1 MTISPTFFRNFA
13 CKADKCRHTCCQK
26 WVINIDAES
35 AKKYRNT
42 KGPLGE
48 ELRAWMSTDE
58 EGNPC
63 FRLNE
68 KGYCHFL
75 NEKGLC
81 RLVLEKGP
89 KFLCQICR
97 DHPRFY
103 VYSCDEH
110 LAMENTLAGTGLAC
124 EETVEQLMAEDG
136 EIVFERDDGS
146 FPIYF
151 NDLIS
156 THFMNLPKKLQS
168 FTADFKK
175 DYVHRLLH
183 RMEETNPID
192 EEPDLLLP
200 TIVSRTQRIN
210 LKPLPES
217 DIERYLVE
225 RYMLPVEDARDIAHR
240 SAGSLLRAVEN
251 VHLGEENRLCFE
263 LFVNLMR
270 TAYKR
275 DIRSL
280 KAWSEQVAG
289 MGRERQKNLLE
300 YCQRMVRENFICNF
314 RQPDMVYLSLEE
326 LQFASRFAPY
336 INERNIISVMELL
349 EEAQVHIEQNVNP
362 KMVFFDMALRMIV
375 EMKQQ

>member
-1 MTISPTFFRNFA
+1 MSFF
-13 CKADKCRHTCCQK
+13 KD
-26 WVINIDAES
+26 VIGQEDVKQLLIHS
-35 AKKYRNT
+35 AKNGKMPHAVLLT
-42 KGPLGE
+42 GPAGSGKLPIALAVARYLLCHHPAENDACGQCNSCKIYVRESDEIQRKLSLKASQGGYKVMLIWLPEKMNVECANKLLKLLE
-48 ELRAWMSTDE
+48 EPPLKTV
-58 EGNPC
+58 
-63 FRLNE
+63 
-68 KGYCHFL
+68 FL
-75 NEKGLC
+75 
-81 RLVLEKGP
+81 LV
-89 KFLCQICR
+89 
-97 DHPRFY
+97 
-103 VYSCDEH
+103 S
-110 LAMENTLAGTGLAC
+110 
-124 EETVEQLMAEDG
+124 
-136 EIVFERDDGS
+136 
-146 FPIYF
+146 
-151 NDLIS
+151 
-156 THFMNLPKKLQS
+156 
-168 FTADFKK
+168 
-175 DYVHRLLH
+175 
-183 RMEETNPID
+183 

-251 VHLGEENRLCFE
+251 VHLGEENKLCFE

-314 RQPDMVYLSLEE
+314 RQPDMVYLNPEE

-349 EEAQVHIEQNVNP
+349 GEAQVHIEQNVNP